1 MPLYDKQMKL
11 TNDQEK
17 AVAGIL
23 LDIKKKAA
31 RPMLCGYAGTGKT
44 VTTAALVS
52 RLSNQKLK
60 VIVATPTHKAR
71 FQVER
76 ALLRNGANGFEVVTI
91 HRLLGLKQV
100 RSEDDGKESF
110 APDTKAGNLLNPS
123 SKSKNKRPDVVI
135 IDESS
140 MINSE
145 LYAMLKEEAGDRPV
159 IFVGDDRQLFPVKE
173 DGACKAFTE
182 ATSTYKL
189 TEVLRHDG
197 AILNLATNTRELGK
211 GRAPFA
217 SSDGGGSS
225 VIAHPTY
232 TKWLRHLL
240 EVMKSKEAMGDPDF
254 CRALAWTNADVSRLN
269 KMIHEERYGEEA
281 PTFVP
286 GMICVTVDS
295 IPDPYG
301 KTPLF
306 NSTEDVYILGATPE
320 QMKFPGDSLDDSL
333 WDTWLLKAAPV
344 TNKDSV
350 VDIRVLDKSEE
361 KRWFF
366 KLNEM
371 AAEAK
376 AARDIGSRKSKW
388 GAFFKRKDL
397 VGKLEPASALTIH
410 KSQGSTFQNVFLHR
424 DIDDAYPLHIQNQL
438 AYVGMTRAA
447 KTLHVIED

>member
-1 MPLYDKQMKL
+1 MKL
-11 TNDQEK
+11 TDDQEK

-31 RPMLCGYAGTGKT
+31 RTVLCGYAGTGKT

-52 RLSNQKLK
+52 RLSNQKLN

-76 ALLRNGANGFEVVTI
+76 ALLRNGAHNFEVVTI
-91 HRLLGLKQV
+91 HRLLGLKQI

-145 LYAMLKEEAGDRPV
+145 LYAMLKEEAGDRPI

-173 DGACKAFTE
+173 DNVCKAFTE
-182 ATSTYKL
+182 ATSTYRL

-197 AILNLATNTRELGK
+197 AILNLATSTRELGE
-211 GRAPFA
+211 GRAPFV
-217 SSDGGGSS
+217 SLNGGESS

-240 EVMKSKEAMGDPDF
+240 EVMKSKEAMEDPDF
-254 CRALAWTNADVSRLN
+254 CRALAWTNANVSRLN
-269 KMIHEERYGEEA
+269 KMIHEERYGVDA

-295 IPDPYG
+295 IPDPCG
-301 KTPLF
+301 RTPLF

-320 QMKFPGDSLDDSL
+320 QMRFYGDDLGDPL

-344 TNKDSV
+344 TNRDSV
-350 VDIRVLDKSEE
+350 VDVRVLDKSEE
-361 KRWFF
+361 KRWYY
-366 KLNEM
+366 KLKEM

-376 AARDIGSRKSKW
+376 VVGSAGDRKSKW
-388 GAFFKRKDL
+388 GAYFKRKDSI
-397 VGKLEPASALTIH
+397 GKLEPASALTIH

-424 DIDDAYPLHIQNQL
+424 DIDDAYPLFIQNQL
-438 AYVGMTRAA
+438 AYVGITRAA

>member
-1 MPLYDKQMKL
+1 MKL

-31 RPMLCGYAGTGKT
+31 RPVLCGYAGTGKT

-52 RLSNQKLK
+52 RLSNQKLN

-91 HRLLGLKQV
+91 HRLLGLKQM

-123 SKSKNKRPDVVI
+123 GKSKNKRPDVVI
-135 IDESS
+135 VDESS

-145 LYAMLKEEAGDRPV
+145 LYAMLKEEAGDRPI

-173 DGACKAFTE
+173 DAVCRAFSE
-182 ATSTYKL
+182 ATSTYRL

-197 AILNLATNTRELGK
+197 AILNLATSTRELEE
-211 GRAPFA
+211 GRAPFV
-217 SSDGGGSS
+217 SFNGGESS

-240 EVMKSKEAMGDPDF
+240 EVMKSKEAMEDPDF

-269 KMIHEERYGEEA
+269 KMIHEERYGEGA

-320 QMKFPGDSLDDSL
+320 PMKFSGDSLGDSL

-344 TNKDSV
+344 TNRDSV

-376 AARDIGSRKSKW
+376 AARDSGSRKSKW
-388 GAFFKRKDL
+388 GAYFKRKDSI
-397 VGKLEPASALTIH
+397 GKLEPASALTIH

-424 DIDDAYPLHIQNQL
+424 DIDDAYPLSTQNQL
-438 AYVGMTRAA
+438 AYVGITRAA